1 MDWRTFRHGFGVI
14 GLLGSVLRWLDFFA
28 RIRGKAKS
36 FIPRKTMATALYVL
50 LGLIV
55 AVAISVLLVLLVHVE
70 DWRRDLTTNVAAT
83 DENAPDSRMHPIR
96 SRHQPVTLSA
106 IVDEQA
112 GSLPRWKLV
121 QRSEEAGVI
130 TLHLVRTTPLMQYKD
145 DIRVRIEPAA
155 EGGSLLTAE
164 SRSRIGRGDLG
175 QNPRNLRELL
185 GVVRKACQ

>member
-1 MDWRTFRHGFGVI
+1 
-14 GLLGSVLRWLDFFA
+14 
-28 RIRGKAKS
+28 
-36 FIPRKTMATALYVL
+36 MATALYVL

-83 DENAPDSRMHPIR
+83 DESASDSRLHPIR
-96 SRHQPVTLSA
+96 SPHQPVTLSA
-106 IVDEQA
+106 MVEEHA
-112 GSLPRWKLV
+112 GNLPRWQLV
-121 QRSEEAGVI
+121 ERSDESGVI
-130 TLHLVRTTPLMQYKD
+130 TLHFVRTTPLMRYKD
-145 DIRVRIEPAA
+145 DIRVRIEPGP

-185 GVVRKACQ
+185 GAVRKASE